1 MKTTTYKALLL
12 CLILPFIAVTSYG
25 QESFDTN
32 RYIELTTT
40 LGAGEK
46 VPIAI
51 NKDVWVDLNANGQ
64 QDEGEVLKLK
74 PIDEGPDE
82 GIQLFTVTL
91 SAQTF
96 RIYGNFNEI
105 ILRKWRLSK
114 IDVSRMT
121 QLTYLGVPYSKLEQ
135 IDLSALTKLKN
146 FEGRNNRF
154 AELDL
159 SHQPDLELVEVIS
172 NELTI
177 LDLRQKPHLY
187 FVGVAHNAIRDE
199 AMDLLVNALPMRSE
213 GEFNE
218 GELYVYTLNEP
229 TEKNYMTDRQAAI
242 ADGKYWNVQAW
253 DKSRNDWVKYMG
265 EPTAITAVAAAPT
278 ALRALYSGSALVLIG
293 TTLDEPI
300 QIYNYSGAL
309 LASFAGDQETTTYP
323 IALPAGSYIITHCGA
338 TATLQVL

>member
-12 CLILPFIAVTSYG
+12 CLILPLIATTSYG
-25 QESFDTN
+25 QGEFDTS

-51 NKDVWVDLNANGQ
+51 NKDAWVDLNANGQ

-105 ILRKWRLSK
+105 ILRKWRLSQ

-135 IDLSALTKLKN
+135 IDLSALTKLKS

-172 NELTI
+172 NELTL

-218 GELYVYTLNEP
+218 GQLYVYTLNEP

-265 EPTAITAVAAAPT
+265 EPTAITAIAT
-278 ALRALYSGSALVLIG
+278 AQTELRALYSGSALVLTG
-293 TTLDEPI
+293 TTLDQPI

-309 LASFAGDQETTTYP
+309 LATFAGDQETTTYP

>member
-1 MKTTTYKALLL
+1 MKTITHKALLL
-12 CLILPFIAVTSYG
+12 CLILPLIATTSYG
-25 QESFDTN
+25 QEEFDPN
-32 RYIELTTT
+32 RYLELTTT
-40 LGAGEK
+40 LNAGDK
-46 VPIAI
+46 VEISVS
-51 NKDVWVDLNANGQ
+51 KDAWIDLNANGQ
-64 QDEGEVLKLK
+64 QDEGEVVRLKSV
-74 PIDEGPDE
+74 DGQPDQ
-82 GIQLFTVTL
+82 GIQNFTVTL

-105 ILRKWRLSK
+105 ILRRWRLSK

-121 QLTYLGVPYSKLEQ
+121 QLTYLGVPYSKLDE
-135 IDLSALTKLKN
+135 IDLSALTKLKS

-154 AELDL
+154 TELDL

-172 NELTI
+172 NELTH
-177 LDLRQKPHLY
+177 LDITKKPHLY
-187 FVGVAHNAIRDE
+187 YVGVAHNAIRDE
-199 AMDLLVNALPMRSE
+199 AMDLIVNALPMRSE

-218 GELYVYTLNEP
+218 GQLYVYTLNEP

-253 DKSRNDWVKYMG
+253 DKSRGDWVKYLG
-265 EPTAITAVAAAPT
+265 EPTAITGVAPSQT
-278 ALRALYSGSALVLIG
+278 ELRALYSGSTLVLIG
-293 TTLDEPI
+293 TTLDQPI
-300 QIYNYSGAL
+300 EIYDFSGAL